1 MSNNIKPA
9 YWGHHFWY
17 ILYAIAAVY
26 PENADIAMID
36 ATQNY
41 FQALKYLLPCES
53 CRKSYEKYTKEND
66 TDIENKYNFSNKNSL
81 IEFIF
86 NIRNKVN
93 KKLEIEYYLTLSY
106 VKHKLNKS
114 ICSPKNK
121 FSAILSN
128 LHEAPYIPERLE
140 EKVFKYL
147 LKNSDYNIEET
158 KKIIKLTKDFISNPN
173 FNKYND
179 NFKVFVERNKNCIK
193 LINKIYLSIE
203 NKEYSLIE
211 SFSKNKD
218 LHLKLLYLGCT
229 IISAS
234 ELEKLL

>member
-1 MSNNIKPA
+1 MTNNIKPA

-17 ILYAIAAVY
+17 TMYAIATVY
-26 PENADIAMID
+26 PERADTSMTD

-41 FQALKYLLPCES
+41 FQSLKYLLPCES
-53 CRKSYEKYTKEND
+53 CRKSYQKYTKEND
-66 TDIENKYNFSNKNSL
+66 TNIENKNNFSNRNSL

-106 VKHKLNKS
+106 IKNKLNKS
-114 ICSPKNK
+114 ICIPGNK
-121 FSAILSN
+121 VSAILNS
-128 LHEAPYIPERLE
+128 LHEAPYIPVRLE
-140 EKVFKYL
+140 EKAFKYL
-147 LKNSDYNIEET
+147 SENSKYNIEET
-158 KKIIKLTKDFISNPN
+158 RKIIKLTKEFINNPD
-173 FNKYND
+173 FNKHNS
-179 NFKVFVERNKNCIK
+179 NFKVFIERNNNCIK
-193 LINKIYLSIE
+193 IINKIYLSME
-203 NKEYSLIE
+203 NNDYSLIQ
-211 SFSKNKD
+211 SFSKDND